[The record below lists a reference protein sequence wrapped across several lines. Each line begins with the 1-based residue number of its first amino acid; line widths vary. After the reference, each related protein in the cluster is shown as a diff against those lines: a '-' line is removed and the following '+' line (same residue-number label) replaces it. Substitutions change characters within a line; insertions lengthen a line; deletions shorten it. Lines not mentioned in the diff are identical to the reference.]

1 MTDQT
6 GIVGRD
12 APIED
17 RLIVGLDLP
26 SVDAA
31 RALVDRL
38 GDSVRFYKIGL
49 QLQFVG
55 GIDFAAELIADG
67 RKIFLDTKLFDI
79 EQTVAGATESIAR
92 LGVHFLTV
100 HGIGPT
106 PAAAVR
112 GRGDSG
118 LKLLAVTV
126 LTNFDADDIRRM
138 GYARDLADLV
148 LLRARESV
156 AAGVDG
162 IVASG
167 AEAARLREALG
178 EGPVIVTPGVRSAG
192 VPHGDQ
198 KRVVTPAEAIAGGAD
213 YIVAAREVTQAADPK
228 AAVRRLQDDIHTA
241 FAARTA

>member
-1 MTDQT
+1 MADKASV
-6 GIVGRD
+6 VGRD

-17 RLIVGLDLP
+17 RLIIGLDLP

-38 GDSVRFYKIGL
+38 GDTVRFFKIGL
-49 QLQFVG
+49 QLQFAG
-55 GIDFAAELIADG
+55 GIDFTGELIADG
-67 RKIFLDTKLFDI
+67 RRIFLDTKLFDI
-79 EQTVAGATESIAR
+79 EQTVAGATDSIAR

-112 GRGDSG
+112 GRADSD

-126 LTNFDADDIRRM
+126 LTNFDADDLRRM
-138 GYARDLADLV
+138 GYAWDLADLV
-148 LLRARESV
+148 LHRARESV
-156 AAGVDG
+156 AAGFDG

-167 AEAARLREALG
+167 AEAAPLREALG
-178 EGPVIVTPGVRSAG
+178 DGPIIVTPGVRSAG

-198 KRVVTPAEAIAGGAD
+198 KRVVTPADAIAAGAD
-213 YIVAAREVTQAADPK
+213 YIVSAREVTQAEDPK
-228 AAVRRLQDDIHTA
+228 AAAQRLQDDIHTA
-241 FAARTA
+241 FAARVS

>member
-1 MTDQT
+1 MADQVAV
-6 GIVGRD
+6 VGRD

-38 GDSVRFYKIGL
+38 GDTVRFFKIGL
-49 QLQFVG
+49 QLQFAG

-79 EQTVAGATESIAR
+79 EQTVASATDSIAR

-112 GRGDSG
+112 GRADSD

-126 LTNFDADDIRRM
+126 LTNFDADDLRRM
-138 GYARDLADLV
+138 GYAWDLADLV
-148 LLRARESV
+148 LHRARESV
-156 AAGVDG
+156 AAGFDG

-167 AEAARLREALG
+167 AEAAPLREALG
-178 EGPVIVTPGVRSAG
+178 DGPIIVTPGVRSAG

-198 KRVVTPAEAIAGGAD
+198 KRVVTPADAIAAGAD
-213 YIVAAREVTQAADPK
+213 YIVSAREVTQAEDPK
-228 AAVRRLQDDIHTA
+228 AAAQRLQDDIHTA
-241 FAARTA
+241 FAARVS